1 MELEVLTKEH
11 FQNIREVLDNE
22 LIRCGDV
29 VLEVLNNGGIQT
41 VQVNGKEVKVIKVS
55 RDDIVEIDFE
65 ELKKIHDLYPLLL
78 CEVIPNPNRIEIMA
92 PVPDISCHDHIYR
105 EDREFKKQKKEK
117 FKSPMWNF

>member
-1 MELEVLTKEH
+1 MEVMSKEH

-29 VLEVLNNGGIQT
+29 VVEVLNNGGIQT

-65 ELKKIHDLYPLLL
+65 ELKKIHDLSPLIL
-78 CEVIPNPNRIEIMA
+78 CEEFPNPNRIEIIA
-92 PVPDISCHDHIYR
+92 TPDMICHDHIYR
-105 EDREFKKQKKEK
+105 EEREFKKQKKEK